1 MKTIVSLL
9 ATGVATLVV
18 LLQIAPQYA
27 VWGEMVVG
35 VAIIVACFV
44 AVDRYLLRGFDT
56 VRLIREGN
64 VAYALLLLAIA
75 IVILAA
81 AIVVG

>member
-1 MKTIVSLL
+1 MKTILLLL
-9 ATGVATLVV
+9 ASGLGTLW
-18 LLQIAPQYA
+18 LLMQIAPQYA
-27 VWGEMVVG
+27 VWGEMIVG
-35 VAIIVACFV
+35 VAIIIACFV

-56 VRLIREGN
+56 VRLIRDGN
-64 VAYALLLLAIA
+64 VAYAILLLAIA

>member
-9 ATGVATLVV
+9 ATGVATLII
-18 LLQIAPQYA
+18 LLHIAPQYA
-27 VWGEMVVG
+27 VWGEMIVG
-35 VAIIVACFV
+35 VAIIIACFV

-56 VRLIREGN
+56 VRLIRDGN
-64 VAYALLLLAIA
+64 VAYAILLLAIA